1 MRWFLFCYWYEPDAP
16 SDPVG
21 LVRLWSLARQLV
33 ERGDSVTV
41 LPPRYRSSLLQRG
54 FSIAP
59 IPLLPWPVLR
69 PVSYAVLSCIAG
81 FLRAYRSKPDV
92 VYYRW
97 MDSPH
102 PLLFAR
108 LVGAQCVCEVNGEP
122 VPDWSETDRTL
133 KRRLKHWLASF
144 ALSRC
149 DRVVVLTDGLRDLVV
164 RRYRVAAERIA
175 VLPSGTDT
183 GLFIPQDAAA
193 CRRQIGLGL
202 DRDYIGFVGSFYRYQ
217 GLQCLLDAFAIIR
230 RTRPSVH
237 LLLVGDGEGAL
248 ELKQQADRL
257 ALNPCITW
265 AGRIPYQEVPTWI
278 GAMTLCVAPF
288 RGDRGETSP
297 VKIFDYLACGRPV
310 IASAIP
316 SVSATF
322 LQEAGVALVPPD
334 DPAALAQ
341 AVMVLLNDPDRQVR
355 MASIGRR
362 FVKQRFSWTHLTNRL
377 REWLATEQAP
387 IPHAHPRVLR

>member
-21 LVRLWSLARQLV
+21 LVRLWTLARQLV
-33 ERGDSVTV
+33 ERGDKVTV

-59 IPLLPWPVLR
+59 IPLLPCPVLR
-69 PVSYAVLSCIAG
+69 PISYAVLSCLVCLAQAC
-81 FLRAYRSKPDV
+81 RAKPDV

-122 VPDWSETDRTL
+122 VPDWSETDRTF

-149 DRVVVLTDGLRDLVV
+149 DRVVVLTEGLRDLVV
-164 RRYRVAAERIA
+164 RRYQVAPERIA

-183 GLFIPQDAAA
+183 GLFAPQDSTA
-193 CRRQIGLGL
+193 CRRRIGLGL

-217 GLQCLLDAFAIIR
+217 GLQCLLEAMVIIR
-230 RTRPSVH
+230 RTMPSVH
-237 LLLVGDGEGAL
+237 LLLVGDGEAEP

-257 ALNPCITW
+257 ALNSCITW
-265 AGRIPYQEVPTWI
+265 AGRIAYQEVPTWI

-297 VKIFDYLACGRPV
+297 VKIFDYLSCGKPV

-322 LQEAGVALVPPD
+322 VQEAGVTLVPPD
-334 DPAALAQ
+334 DPDALAR
-341 AVMVLLNDPDRQVR
+341 ALLALLRDPDRQAR
-355 MASIGRR
+355 MAAMGRH
-362 FVKQRFSWTHLTNRL
+362 FAEQRFSWIYLTNRL

-387 IPHAHPRVLR
+387 THHAHPRVL

>member
-21 LVRLWSLARQLV
+21 LVRLWTLARHLV

-54 FSIAP
+54 FSTAP
-59 IPLLPWPVLR
+59 IPLIPWPMLR
-69 PVSYAVLSCIAG
+69 PISYAVFSCVVA
-81 FLRAYRSKPDV
+81 LVQAVRSKPDV

-108 LVGAQCVCEVNGEP
+108 LVGAQCVCEVNGGP
-122 VPDWSETDRTL
+122 VPDWSETDRTF
-133 KRRLKHWLASF
+133 KRRLKHRLASF

-149 DRVVVLTDGLRDLVV
+149 DRVVVLTEGLRDLVI
-164 RRYRVAAERIA
+164 RRYRVAPERVV

-183 GLFIPQDAAA
+183 GLFFPQDSTA
-193 CRRQIGLGL
+193 CRRRIGLGL
-202 DRDYIGFVGSFYRYQ
+202 DREYIGFVGSFYRYQ
-217 GLQCLLDAFAIIR
+217 GLQCLLEAMAIIR
-230 RTRPSVH
+230 RTVPSVH
-237 LLLVGDGEGAL
+237 LLLVGDGEAAP

-257 ALNPCITW
+257 VLNPCITW
-265 AGRIPYQEVPTWI
+265 AGRITYQEVPTWI

-297 VKIFDYLACGRPV
+297 VKIFDYLGCGKPV

-322 LQEAGVALVPPD
+322 AQETGVALVPPD
-334 DPAALAQ
+334 DPEALAQ
-341 AVMVLLNDPDRQVR
+341 AVLALLKDPDRQVR
-355 MASIGRR
+355 MAAMGRH
-362 FVKQRFSWTHLTNRL
+362 FVEHRFSWIHLTNRL
-377 REWLATEQAP
+377 REWLVTEQP
-387 IPHAHPRVLR
+387 STHHAHPRVL

>member
-21 LVRLWSLARQLV
+21 LVRLWTLARHLV

-54 FSIAP
+54 FSTAP
-59 IPLLPWPVLR
+59 IPLIPWPMLR
-69 PVSYAVLSCIAG
+69 PISYAVFSCVVA
-81 FLRAYRSKPDV
+81 LVQAVRSKPDV

-122 VPDWSETDRTL
+122 VPDWSETDRTF
-133 KRRLKHWLASF
+133 KRRLKHRLASF

-149 DRVVVLTDGLRDLVV
+149 DRVVVLTEGLRDLVI
-164 RRYRVAAERIA
+164 RRYRVAPERVV

-183 GLFIPQDAAA
+183 RLFFPQDSTA
-193 CRRQIGLGL
+193 CRRRIGLGL
-202 DRDYIGFVGSFYRYQ
+202 DREYIGFVGSFYRYQ
-217 GLQCLLDAFAIIR
+217 GLQCLLEAMAIIR
-230 RTRPSVH
+230 RTVPSVH
-237 LLLVGDGEGAL
+237 LLLVGDGEAAP

-257 ALNPCITW
+257 VLNPCITW
-265 AGRIPYQEVPTWI
+265 AGRITYQEVPTWI

-297 VKIFDYLACGRPV
+297 VKIFDYLGCGKPV

-322 LQEAGVALVPPD
+322 AQETGVALVPPD
-334 DPAALAQ
+334 DPEALAQ
-341 AVMVLLNDPDRQVR
+341 AVLALLKDPDRQVR
-355 MASIGRR
+355 MAAMGRH
-362 FVKQRFSWTHLTNRL
+362 FVEHRFSWIHLTNRL
-377 REWLATEQAP
+377 REWLVTEQP
-387 IPHAHPRVLR
+387 STHHAHPRVL